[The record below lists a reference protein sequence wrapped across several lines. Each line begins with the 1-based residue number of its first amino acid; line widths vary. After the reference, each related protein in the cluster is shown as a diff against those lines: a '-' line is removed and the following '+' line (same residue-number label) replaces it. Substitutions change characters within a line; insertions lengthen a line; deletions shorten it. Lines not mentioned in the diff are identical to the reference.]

1 MKRFIKAGMIAI
13 CCMFVFSNC
22 AEAGKDTPI
31 RISQLPPVAQ
41 KTIKAH
47 FSKGKVA
54 MEKMETDW
62 LKKSYDVVFTNGTKI
77 EFDEDGNWKEIDC
90 KKNAVPSALIP
101 VKITKYV
108 KSHYPHTKILKIE
121 RDRKGY
127 EIELSGDIDI
137 TFNKN
142 FEVTEID

>member
-1 MKRFIKAGMIAI
+1 MKGFIKTGIIAI
-13 CCMFVFSNC
+13 CCMFAFCNC
-22 AEAGKDTPI
+22 TMAGKDTPI

-41 KTIKAH
+41 KIIKAH
-47 FSKGKVA
+47 FSKGRVA
-54 MEKMETDW
+54 MAKMETDW

-77 EFDEDGNWKEIDC
+77 EFDENGNWKDIEC
-90 KKNAVPSALIP
+90 KHSAVPSALVP

-108 KSHYPHTKILKIE
+108 RSHYPHSKILKIE